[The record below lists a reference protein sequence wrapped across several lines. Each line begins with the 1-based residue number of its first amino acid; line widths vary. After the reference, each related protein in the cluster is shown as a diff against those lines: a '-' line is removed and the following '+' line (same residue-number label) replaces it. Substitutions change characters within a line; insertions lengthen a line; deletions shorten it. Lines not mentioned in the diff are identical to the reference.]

1 MITKNREMPISQG
14 QKGDLVFLPYS
25 QRFSHKNL
33 VPNRTDISKPPT
45 SFLFI
50 GRWFRFGVM
59 LFLLLSVLLGT
70 VGCSTNAAKIPWSV
84 ATKIVPVETVQ
95 AVVTENSELNPQEAT
110 SNVLAWTVDG
120 QAGKLVVFNFN
131 NLGVCGNKGCLYV
144 AYLIRKD
151 ATPIRVFS
159 SYLNPNLPRNKSLV
173 QVADDPTKSSGLPC
187 LQLQQPSGDN
197 IRQLIFCFNG
207 REYQLAKSSLIEV
220 RGK

>member
-1 MITKNREMPISQG
+1 MFTRIREASISQK
-14 QKGDLVFLPYS
+14 QKGDLVLLPYPQHFS
-25 QRFSHKNL
+25 QKKL
-33 VPNRTDISKPPT
+33 APNRTNISKPPT

-70 VGCSTNAAKIPWSV
+70 VGCSTNAATNPWSV
-84 ATKIVPVETVQ
+84 ATKVVPVETVQ
-95 AVVTENSELNPQEAT
+95 AVVTENSELNPQEAA
-110 SNVLAWTVDG
+110 SNVLVWAVDG

-131 NLGVCGNKGCLYV
+131 NPGVCGNEGCLYV
-144 AYLIRKD
+144 AYLIKKD
-151 ATPIRVFS
+151 ATHVRVFS
-159 SYLNPNLPRNKSLV
+159 SYLNPNLPRNKSLL
-173 QVADDPTKSSGLPC
+173 QVADDPIKTSGLPC
-187 LQLQQPSGDN
+187 LQVQQPSGDD

>member
-1 MITKNREMPISQG
+1 MVTKNREANISQK
-14 QKGDLVFLPYS
+14 QKDDLVLLPYS
-25 QRFSHKNL
+25 QRFLQDNL
-33 VPNRTDISKPPT
+33 ASKPPDNSKPPM

-70 VGCSTNAAKIPWSV
+70 VGCSTNAATIPWSV
-84 ATKIVPVETVQ
+84 ATKVVPVETVQ
-95 AVVTENSELNPQEAT
+95 AVITENSELNPQSAV

-120 QAGKLVVFNFN
+120 QVGKLVVFSFN
-131 NLGVCGNKGCLYV
+131 NPGVCGNEGCLYV

-151 ATPIRVFS
+151 ATPVRVFS
-159 SYLNPNLPRNKSLV
+159 SYLNPNLPRNKLLL
-173 QVADDPTKSSGLPC
+173 QVADDPTKSSGLLC
-187 LQLQQPSGDN
+187 LQVQQPLGDN
-197 IRQLIFCFNG
+197 IRQLVFCFNG

>member
-1 MITKNREMPISQG
+1 MFIKNRKVSISQK

-25 QRFSHKNL
+25 QHFLQDNSASQP
-33 VPNRTDISKPPT
+33 PNNSKPPT
-45 SFLFI
+45 SFIFI

-70 VGCSTNAAKIPWSV
+70 VGCSTNAATIPWSV
-84 ATKIVPVETVQ
+84 ANKVVPAETVR
-95 AVVTENSELNPQEAT
+95 AVVTENSELNPQEAA

-131 NLGVCGNKGCLYV
+131 NPGVCGNKGCLYV
-144 AYLIRKD
+144 AYLIKKD
-151 ATPIRVFS
+151 ATPVRVFS
-159 SYLNPNLPRNKSLV
+159 SYLNPNLPRNKLLL
-173 QVADDPTKSSGLPC
+173 QVSDDPTKSSDLPC
-187 LQLQQPSGDN
+187 LQVQQPSGND

>member
-1 MITKNREMPISQG
+1 MITKNREANISQK

-25 QRFSHKNL
+25 QHFSQDNSASQL
-33 VPNRTDISKPPT
+33 PDISKPPT

-70 VGCSTNAAKIPWSV
+70 VGCSTNAATIPWSV
-84 ATKIVPVETVQ
+84 ATKVVPLETVQ
-95 AVVTENSELNPQEAT
+95 AIITQNSELNPQSVA
-110 SNVLAWTVDG
+110 SNVLAWAVDG

-131 NLGVCGNKGCLYV
+131 NPGVCGNKGCLYV
-144 AYLIRKD
+144 AYLIKKD
-151 ATPIRVFS
+151 ATPVRVFS
-159 SYLNPNLPRNKSLV
+159 SYLNPNLPRNKSLL
-173 QVADDPTKSSGLPC
+173 QVVEDPTKSSGLPC
-187 LQLQQPSGDN
+187 LQVQQPSGDN
-197 IRQLIFCFNG
+197 IRQLVFCFNG